1 MEDENTLP
9 KESTSKTNNDGDTKA
24 LEETETQALVKSK
37 KEKGK
42 SCCSV
47 RFKSK
52 KYMEKLI
59 LCVAFYKYN

>member
-9 KESTSKTNNDGDTKA
+9 KESTSKTNNDGNTKA
-24 LEETETQALVKSK
+24 SEETETEVKSK